1 MKCPK
6 CDASITADS
15 RFCKFCGAAT
25 AAAVRPT
32 EKPASAAAP
41 DGKPS
46 DVHRDPD
53 QEQAVWRGR
62 PAWRSFL
69 GAWLGWLVLGL
80 AGVIAAYRYA
90 GGESALFAVV
100 VIFVGGAGVALWVR
114 EALIVYGLSYQ
125 ITTQR
130 LFVHRGIL
138 ARTTDQLELLRVDD
152 VRLCQGVIDRVVGTG
167 SLDIFGTDATD
178 EHLTLR
184 SIPAPMDVAEA
195 IRRNVRSVRSKG
207 TLAVE
212 RV

>member
-6 CDASITADS
+6 CNASITPDS
-15 RFCKFCGAAT
+15 RFCKYCGAAT
-25 AAAVRPT
+25 TPPLG
-32 EKPASAAAP
+32 PAEQRATAAAP
-41 DGKPS
+41 DGKPP

-69 GAWLGWLVLGL
+69 GAWAAWLVVGLGC
-80 AGVIAAYRYA
+80 VIAAYRHS
-90 GGESALFAVV
+90 GGESPLFAVV
-100 VIFVGGAGVALWVR
+100 VIFVCGAGVALWVR
-114 EALIVYGLSYQ
+114 QALIVYGLSYQ
-125 ITTQR
+125 LTTQR

-138 ARTTDQLELLRVDD
+138 TRTTDQLELLRVDD
-152 VRLCQGVIDRVVGTG
+152 VRLRQGVIDRVVATG

-184 SIPAPMDVAEA
+184 SVPAPMDVAEA
-195 IRRNVRSVRSKG
+195 IRRNVRAVRSKG